1 MHECNSFSDIHR
13 LLDDWPTSGKH
24 RPYNLEHMR
33 ELLDFLGNPE
43 KKFKV
48 LHVAGTS
55 GKTSTAYYAAALL
68 KAAGQ
73 KVGLTVSPH
82 VDEVNERV
90 QIDLVPL
97 PEAEFCRRFSEFLS
111 LIKKCRVVPSYFE
124 LFVAFAFWEFAARQV
139 EYVVVE
145 VGVGGLSD
153 STNVFEDANKI
164 CIITDIGID
173 HTKVLGSTLPE
184 IAEQKAGIIKLR
196 NAVFCNRQGEEVIA
210 VVQRQ
215 AQQKQADLHILY
227 RGEKTARYSF
237 LPLFQQRNFRLS
249 LAAVSYV
256 LKRDE
261 LQPLDELAITQAAH
275 VRIPGR
281 MEVMRFGSRILV
293 LDLSH
298 NEQKMQALVDSIHGK
313 YPRQAVAALVRMPAY
328 EHSHMRMSGGL
339 DVLAKDVQHVIVTSL
354 ADRGDEPDR
363 SFNEGRVRELCL
375 QVGLQSFEIIPEP
388 ARAFEVLRARPE
400 PILLVTG
407 STYLLNHIRALVGA
421 QRSSYGRL

>member
-13 LLDDWPTSGKH
+13 LLDGWPATGRH

-73 KVGLTVSPH
+73 KVGLTISPH

-90 QIDLVPL
+90 QLDLVPL
-97 PEAEFCRRFSEFLS
+97 PEAEFCQRFGEFLNI
-111 LIKKCRVVPSYFE
+111 IKKCRVTPSYFE
-124 LFVAFAFWEFAARQV
+124 LFVAFALWEFAARQV
-139 EYVVVE
+139 DYAVVE
-145 VGVGGLSD
+145 VGIGGLSD
-153 STNVFEDANKI
+153 STNVLDSPDKI

-173 HTKVLGSTLPE
+173 HTKMLGSTLPE
-184 IAEQKAGIIKLR
+184 IAEQKAGIIKLH
-196 NAVFCNRQGEEVIA
+196 NAVFCNRQGEEIMDA
-210 VVQRQ
+210 VQKQ
-215 AQQKQADLHILY
+215 AQQKQADLHILS
-227 RGEKTARYSF
+227 RGEKIALYDF
-237 LPLFQQRNFRLS
+237 LPLFQRRNFRLS
-249 LAAVSYV
+249 LDAVSYV
-256 LKRDE
+256 LKRDGRK
-261 LQPLDELAITQAAH
+261 PLDELAITQAAH

-281 MEVMRFGSRILV
+281 MEVMRFGSKILV

-298 NEQKMQALVDSIHGK
+298 NEQKMQALIDGIHGK

-339 DVLAKDVQHVIVTSL
+339 DVLAKGVQHVIMTSL

-363 SFNEGRVRELCL
+363 SFDEGRVHELC
-375 QVGLQSFEIIPEP
+375 QQAGLQSFEVIPEP
-388 ARAFEVLRARPE
+388 ARAFETLRARPE

-421 QRSSYGRL
+421 QKK